1 MTAAA
6 AIARHHRI
14 LLELLDAGPMKARP
28 DERLIAV
35 LDAAM
40 AQLAVE
46 AAALRALAELTQ
58 VDTRVHFDAH
68 GRARLA
74 LFRMA
79 TSPSDSCAV
88 AQALVDLRDAFDDRP
103 RSLAGALVEHL
114 DAQTLERLGEEMDAL
129 EKQ

>member
-6 AIARHHRI
+6 TIARHHEA
-14 LLELLDAGPMKARP
+14 LLELLRPVLVARQ

-46 AAALRALAELTQ
+46 AAALRALAECAE
-58 VDTRVHFDAH
+58 VDTQEHYDAH

-79 TSPSDSCAV
+79 TSPSDTTTIEH
-88 AQALVDLRDAFDDRP
+88 ALDELRAAFVDRP
-103 RSLAGALVEHL
+103 RTLAGTLVQHL
-114 DAQTLERLGEEMDAL
+114 DADALARLGEEMASL
-129 EKQ
+129 H